1 MKWDGLQGHADQ
13 WHYQHV
19 VGRGSLA
26 EGKDDVRDD
35 MSTFVGE
42 VYTQAE
48 FVYSAEVDA
57 AG

>member
-1 MKWDGLQGHADQ
+1 
-13 WHYQHV
+13 

-48 FVYSAEVDA
+48 FVYSAEVDE